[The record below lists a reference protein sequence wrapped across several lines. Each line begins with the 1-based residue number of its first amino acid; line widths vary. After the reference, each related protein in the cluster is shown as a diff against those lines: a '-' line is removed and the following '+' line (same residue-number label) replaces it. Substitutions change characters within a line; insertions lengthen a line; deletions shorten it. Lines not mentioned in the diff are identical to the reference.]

1 MRKTMLWITMILLL
15 LCGCGKKTVPQATP
29 TTPASDAPAASA
41 APSDAPEASA
51 DPTDAPKDAAYRE
64 SEITLP
70 SRGVQVHATVVL
82 PGATAPEPAAMT
94 ANASPEVPAVPDAS
108 PALGA
113 SQSPKMHTMESAS
126 PALGASQSPEM
137 HTMESASPALG
148 ASQSPKTHTMESA
161 SPDASMQP
169 GASPDAS
176 MKPETS
182 ALPDLFP
189 IDKPNDGGYPLVV
202 FLHGHG
208 GERNEN
214 GGFTEIAHRLA
225 GEGIA
230 SVRFDFAGSGQSE
243 EAFPENTLTSMK
255 TDTLAVID
263 YMKATYPIDET
274 HIGVFGFDM
283 GGRVAL
289 QLLAEKLT
297 EFDAAVL
304 LAPAN
309 RNADWIAY
317 FGGQAEWDRY
327 KADAELN
334 NHTTFTTLLGQVQD
348 LSIGWF
354 TDLEA
359 MDDPAAT
366 VGTALRDR
374 VLILY
379 ADNDTT
385 VSPDTSKLAAQ
396 SLGARTVALENGGH
410 SYGFYAE
417 NRTLLTRI
425 ADETASFFAE
435 KFGK

>member
-29 TTPASDAPAASA
+29 TASDAPAASA
-41 APSDAPEASA
+41 APSDAPAASA

-108 PALGA
+108 MQPGA
-113 SQSPKMHTMESAS
+113 SQSPKM
-126 PALGASQSPEM
+126 
-137 HTMESASPALG
+137 
-148 ASQSPKTHTMESA
+148 HTMESA

-176 MKPETS
+176 IKPETS